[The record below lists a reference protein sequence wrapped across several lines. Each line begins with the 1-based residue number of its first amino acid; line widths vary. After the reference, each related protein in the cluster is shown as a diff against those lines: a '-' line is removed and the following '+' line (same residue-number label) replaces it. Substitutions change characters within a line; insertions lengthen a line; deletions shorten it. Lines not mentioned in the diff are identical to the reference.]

1 MINRRIFLAGLAAA
15 ATRAQAAAPFTVI
28 LDWLLNADHAG
39 LFGAEASGAFAR
51 AGLAVRMISPS
62 DPSSPPRLLAAG
74 QADLA
79 IGYGSQINIITAA
92 GLPVLRVAT
101 VIAGPLDVMMALEG
115 SGIRTLAD
123 LRGRTIGYSVPGL
136 DQAMLGAMLG
146 SVGLRPDDVHL
157 VDVNYDLVTSLLTRR
172 VDAVVGVYRNAEVL
186 QVRAMGRTPVL
197 FAPED
202 HGVPPADE
210 LILLARRDRAH
221 DPRIAAFIGAMAE
234 GVAAV
239 QRDPDGMW
247 ARFAAA
253 HAELDSAFNRA
264 SWTATVPL
272 LARDPGRL
280 DQARY
285 ERFAAFCVA
294 EKLVAAPQ
302 ALGDYAVQVVA

>member
-1 MINRRIFLAGLAAA
+1 MINRRVFLAALAAA
-15 ATRAQAAAPFTVI
+15 TTAQAATPVTVI

-39 LFGAEASGAFAR
+39 LFGAEACGAFAR
-51 AGLAVRMISPS
+51 AGLAVRMIAPS
-62 DPSSPPRLLAAG
+62 DPSSPPRLLVAG

-92 GLPVLRVAT
+92 GLPVVRVAT
-101 VIAGPLDVMMALEG
+101 VISAPLDVMMALEG
-115 SGIRTLAD
+115 TGIRTLAD

-146 SVGLRPDDVHL
+146 SVGLRASDVHL
-157 VDVNYDLVTSLLTRR
+157 VDVNYELVTSLLTHR
-172 VDAVVGVYRNAEVL
+172 VDAVVGVYRNAEVI
-186 QVRAMGRTPVL
+186 QVREMGRVPVL

-210 LILLARRDRAH
+210 LILLARRDRVG
-221 DPRIAAFIGAMAE
+221 DPRVAAFVRALAE

-247 ARFAAA
+247 QRFALA
-253 HAELDSAFNRA
+253 HPELDSAFDRA

-272 LARDPGRL
+272 LERDPGRL
-280 DQARY
+280 DAARY

-294 EKLVAAPQ
+294 EKLIAVPQ
-302 ALGDYAVQVVA
+302 ALGAYAVQIVA